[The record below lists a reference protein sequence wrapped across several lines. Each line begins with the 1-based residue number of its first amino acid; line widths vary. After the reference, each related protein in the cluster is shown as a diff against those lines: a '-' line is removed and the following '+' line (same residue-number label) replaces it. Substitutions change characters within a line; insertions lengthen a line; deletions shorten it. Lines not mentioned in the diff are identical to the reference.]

1 MNGLSIAKIPRY
13 CLNVEKVFKKQSF
26 QYLQMVVV
34 VWLSVS
40 QYAREMHYRPS
51 LSAASID
58 LRFCYFRFKKKISSC
73 IVSEVEAKCD
83 TLLVLRFAQCFV
95 FN

>member
-40 QYAREMHYRPS
+40 QYAR
-51 LSAASID
+51 
-58 LRFCYFRFKKKISSC
+58 
-73 IVSEVEAKCD
+73 
-83 TLLVLRFAQCFV
+83 
-95 FN
+95 